1 MSEVIFQEQRVLVL
15 EDEPIIAML
24 LEQMLEDAGAEV
36 DGHATLASA
45 EAALN
50 GTRPDMAILDI
61 NIHNDTSYA
70 LAGRL
75 VTMGVPLIFASGYG
89 AGAHPEGFA
98 SIPTVTKPYDI
109 TDIAAALQQAMSVGE
124 A

>member
-1 MSEVIFQEQRVLVL
+1 VSEAIFQERRVLVL

-24 LEQMLEDAGAEV
+24 IEQMLEDAGAEV

-45 EAALN
+45 EAALL
-50 GTRPDMAILDI
+50 GPQPDMAILDV

-75 VTMGVPLIFASGYG
+75 MEMGVPLIFASGYG
-89 AGAHPEGFA
+89 AGAHPDGFA
-98 SIPTVTKPYDI
+98 AVPTVSKPYDMAA
-109 TDIAAALQQAMSVGE
+109 IAAALQQAIS
-124 A
+124 ADDT